1 MMTSKGKVAKTSLY
15 SAVDLLYSEA
25 GISADCD
32 FSRGNRE
39 ASRSKRKFPTEPGNK
54 SSEE

>member
-1 MMTSKGKVAKTSLY
+1 MMASKGDVAKTSLY
-15 SAVDLLYSEA
+15 SAVDSLYSEA

-39 ASRSKRKFPTEPGNK
+39 PPPNKRKFPTEPGNK